1 MYRAVCMCV
10 FLCLASLGFSQT
22 PSAPVQVVYVID
34 GSTLTTYNIDSKTL
48 QATQVGTTALKQ
60 SVYPGIT
67 TSPDGHFV
75 YYTAYQDYSQDG
87 EHLYVYSTDNSGIP
101 GSSPVQT
108 MSVTRFLALQVD
120 PTGQYLYVVHEDTPG
135 SQYTTYI
142 IKRYLIDAT
151 TGKLS
156 QPVTEA
162 SYKLDSVVSAV
173 DCSLSITGMN
183 LVGTELYDA
192 VICSYPHGGI
202 SATYYK
208 RTVNTQTGALGP
220 DQQVYSFNNN
230 SGETNYQV
238 QFMKNLMFVLV
249 SPNVYPPDNTVDVYS
264 LSNTKNPQISCTSS
278 MVANCASDFYEV
290 VHPSAQYLFLINPQT
305 YATDIDKV
313 KLNSKQMV
321 ATSSTIPYEVEQFSP
336 DGKIAYAANDVNGAV
351 DIEIYGFNTSNAQ
364 VTTGG
369 LIYVPS
375 GLDPWFAAERR

>member
-1 MYRAVCMCV
+1 MHRAVCVCA
-10 FLCLASLGFSQT
+10 FLCVVSLSFAQT
-22 PSAPVQVVYVID
+22 PPTPLQVVYVID

-48 QATQVGTTALKQ
+48 QATQVGTTAMKQ
-60 SVYPGIT
+60 SAYPEIT

-75 YYTAYQDYSQDG
+75 YYLAFQDLSQDG
-87 EHLYVYSTDNSGIP
+87 ERLYVYSTDSSGVP
-101 GSSPVQT
+101 GSRPAQT
-108 MSVTRFLALQVD
+108 VTATGFQSLQMD
-120 PTGQYLYVVHEDTPG
+120 PSGQYLYLVHEGTPG
-135 SQYTTYI
+135 SQYTTYT
-142 IKRYLIDAT
+142 IKRYLIDPAT
-151 TGKLS
+151 GTLS
-156 QPVTEA
+156 QPVIEA
-162 SYKLDSVVSAV
+162 TYKLDSIVSATN
-173 DCSLSITGMN
+173 CSLSITGMN

-220 DQQVYSFNNN
+220 DQQVYSFNND
-230 SGETNYQV
+230 SGQTNYQV

-313 KLNSKQMV
+313 ELSSKQMV
-321 ATSSTIPYEVEQFSP
+321 ATSSTIPYEVQQFSP
-336 DGKIAYAANDVNGAV
+336 DGKIAYAVNDVNGAL
-351 DIEIYGFNTSNAQ
+351 DIEIYGFNTSNAR
-364 VTTGG
+364 VTAGG